1 MSLAKIL
8 TRLTLGALPLL
19 ALGCGG
25 ITRLGRHAAV
35 QPMCRHARRLGAAP
49 SEAAALMS
57 LVEPRNRALAERVE
71 AATSPRH
78 RHLLLAGLH
87 VGVYAAA
94 VALLPDGPARPDA
107 ARIAEHASLAGV
119 PEPLW
124 RPLTQVPAATGAA
137 RKRSGRRSI
146 AVGSPRVKP
155 PSLFKAFVP
164 FQNTRPG
171 AGTMPR
177 NRYALQGTLRRK
189 PSACGCGG
197 ESAPKLGERCAL
209 AALQI

>member
-1 MSLAKIL
+1 
-8 TRLTLGALPLL
+8 
-19 ALGCGG
+19 
-25 ITRLGRHAAV
+25 
-35 QPMCRHARRLGAAP
+35 
-49 SEAAALMS
+49 MS

-137 RKRSGRRSI
+137 RTAAYVA
-146 AVGSPRVKP
+146 AVE
-155 PSLFKAFVP
+155 
-164 FQNTRPG
+164 
-171 AGTMPR
+171 
-177 NRYALQGTLRRK
+177 ALE
-189 PSACGCGG
+189 AW
-197 ESAPKLGERCAL
+197 L
-209 AALQI
+209 AAPVRPRTSP